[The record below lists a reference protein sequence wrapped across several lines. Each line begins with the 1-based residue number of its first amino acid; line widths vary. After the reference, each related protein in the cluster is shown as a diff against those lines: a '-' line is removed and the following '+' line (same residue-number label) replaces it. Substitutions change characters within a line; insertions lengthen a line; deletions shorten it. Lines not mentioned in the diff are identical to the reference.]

1 MWQHLENRVEW
12 GLWDLEL
19 MSVVMGDEVVD
30 LGEVLLVINQSS
42 QRAYSLTFMIDVI
55 YIRPVIYFI
64 LFSLNISK
72 DVPRRRGYNLYA
84 DSLSSSSPNICHNK

>member
-55 YIRPVIYFI
+55 YKTCY
-64 LFSLNISK
+64 L
-72 DVPRRRGYNLYA
+72 LYTVQ
-84 DSLSSSSPNICHNK
+84 SEHI